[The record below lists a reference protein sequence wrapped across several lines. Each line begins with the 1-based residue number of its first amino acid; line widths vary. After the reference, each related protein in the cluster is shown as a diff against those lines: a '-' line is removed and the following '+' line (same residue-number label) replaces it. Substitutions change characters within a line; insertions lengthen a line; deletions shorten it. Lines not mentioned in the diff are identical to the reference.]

1 MPNLGAM
8 PQLNDYSLCNMTVTV
23 YRYDN
28 GNVSRRVCRHVYFED
43 KQLTLTQERT
53 GDAEKSSF
61 LLVIPSDRKAVN
73 VGDKVF
79 VGVGPQVPAED
90 VAQWWRAFIP
100 SKVDGLVV
108 VRNVALRRWN
118 GVVVHT
124 EAGG

>member
-28 GNVSRRVCRHVYFED
+28 GNVTRRVCRHSYFES
-43 KQLTLTQERT
+43 KLALTQERT

-79 VGVGPQVPAED
+79 VGVGPQVPDED
-90 VAQWWRAFIP
+90 TAKWWRTFIP